1 MAITLVK
8 IFLLL
13 VVTANLITIIQIKP
27 NNLRNISIW
36 SLITTILLTGLS
48 IVTFFIWQS
57 INHIVIYIK

>member
-48 IVTFFIWQS
+48 IVTFFI
-57 INHIVIYIK
+57 